1 MPTQPNQESNVVFF
15 FGREC
20 EVKAVHAFGCFVEF
34 APGVEGLV
42 HVSELDVNRVVS
54 AEVFLTD
61 KARVSGC
68 CQALHLI
75 DSSHEVSSCLVL
87 CPETRML
94 FC

>member
-1 MPTQPNQESNVVFF
+1 MPTQPKQESTVVVFCA
-15 FGREC
+15 REC

-61 KARVSGC
+61 KRWVSGC
-68 CQALHLI
+68 CQ
-75 DSSHEVSSCLVL
+75 
-87 CPETRML
+87 TGGGTFRYT
-94 FC
+94 